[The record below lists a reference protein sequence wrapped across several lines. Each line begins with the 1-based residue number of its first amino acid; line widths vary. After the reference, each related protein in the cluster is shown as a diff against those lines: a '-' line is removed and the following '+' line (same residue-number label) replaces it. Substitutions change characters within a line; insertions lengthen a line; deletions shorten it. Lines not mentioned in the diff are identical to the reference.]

1 MIQVDFEQLESIIAH
16 LRAQGTDDAEVEVK
30 RSGQRLSS
38 DIWESVSAFANTAG
52 GIIILGL
59 SEPEGFTAAKGF
71 DLQANLDDFISGV
84 GDGER
89 TTVSWRIHQN
99 IPSSVMSSKVVPCW

>member
-1 MIQVDFEQLESIIAH
+1 MDFEQLESIIAR

-84 GDGER
+84 GDGE
-89 TTVSWRIHQN
+89 TDN
-99 IPSSVMSSKVVPCW
+99 CKLENPPKYSVERHEFEVVPCW